1 MRRRRER
8 RGRRA
13 GDGGESGER
22 QSRSRSSSRENASG
36 LCLSGVQTQPRVRHT
51 MSHTRRHGS
60 PVARALVCT
69 NQHLML
75 DGCTSHILPHLAH
88 GRIWA
93 FEVTVGPAAK
103 QNRTH
108 GERIRRCVL
117 ETTVYIINRDFYVR
131 HGKSIIFNFNP
142 RRALFAALDA
152 QRNSF
157 RPIFPR
163 TSTISPGKILSR

>member
-1 MRRRRER
+1 MLQALWSTRWQASMRRRRDR

-13 GDGGESGER
+13 GEGGESGER

-51 MSHTRRHGS
+51 MSHTRRHGP

-69 NQHLML
+69 KQYLML
-75 DGCTSHILPHLAH
+75 DDCTSHILPHLAH
-88 GRIWA
+88 GRIWP
-93 FEVTVGPAAK
+93 FGLTVGPLAK

-117 ETTVYIINRDFYVR
+117 ETTS
-131 HGKSIIFNFNP
+131 SIAISTFATVS
-142 RRALFAALDA
+142 RSSSTSTLAALC
-152 QRNSF
+152 S
-157 RPIFPR
+157 RP
-163 TSTISPGKILSR
+163 